1 MHLYRE
7 DKGFIGCDIRYVLF
21 SIECLW
27 KSVTVPVGF
36 IFTGSGPPTQGG
48 CCWPGKKAVWQ
59 ESDLQLTGYLS

>member
-36 IFTGSGPPTQGG
+36 IFTGSGPPTQGVLL
-48 CCWPGKKAVWQ
+48 AWQ
-59 ESDLQLTGYLS
+59 KSCLARK